1 LSPQRHVAQG
11 VLDDGSGPLRRYP
24 RGPLL
29 AMTAPPVCHGAAPIF
44 IGSEPTI
51 PIGCISVTSALGPR
65 LGFGLFVG

>member
-1 LSPQRHVAQG
+1 
-11 VLDDGSGPLRRYP
+11 
-24 RGPLL
+24 LL